1 MYISTRQGIGWHW
14 SNKLHGVFPRKLC
27 DFDNWKKLGNEGWSY
42 EDVLPYFKKSEH
54 ADMHNF
60 DWDYHG
66 TEGPLHVNITAPPS
80 IYAEALEK
88 AFAAKG
94 LNRIDYNGRNQL
106 GIARFQYNINFNK
119 RASGSQAFLDPIKGH
134 RKKLNITLNAFVTKI
149 LLEGNR
155 TYGVEFIKNR
165 KRYVAKSKLEIILS
179 AGAVNSPQLLLLSG
193 IGSKNE
199 LEKMGIRVR
208 KDLPNVGKNLKDHPF
223 FTQLHIRTNLTTLN
237 QTLENLL
244 WRFLKAETP
253 LTNAAEYV
261 GFTNMGNPEKNIPD
275 IEFIAIP
282 PTGGNSSSIN
292 LLNFIEEYGIE
303 QGKYNT
309 VNDLSFYV
317 MLLYPKSQGSI
328 SLSSN
333 SARVF
338 PQDDI
343 NFFSDPGR
351 EDIETMYQGIRF
363 VLSLTKT
370 EAFRNIN
377 ATHIDTYPGCE
388 ELRDTGS
395 DRDFW
400 YCVIRHI
407 TSSGH
412 HPTGTTR
419 MGSSPKDSVV
429 DKNCMVHH
437 MENLRVVDAGV
448 MPTIIRGHTNAA
460 TYMIAEKISDYIKK
474 HHDKNALKYCD

>member
-1 MYISTRQGIGWHW
+1 
-14 SNKLHGVFPRKLC
+14 
-27 DFDNWKKLGNEGWSY
+27 
-42 EDVLPYFKKSEH
+42 
-54 ADMHNF
+54 
-60 DWDYHG
+60 
-66 TEGPLHVNITAPPS
+66 
-80 IYAEALEK
+80 
-88 AFAAKG
+88 
-94 LNRIDYNGRNQL
+94 
-106 GIARFQYNINFNK
+106 
-119 RASGSQAFLDPIKGH
+119 
-134 RKKLNITLNAFVTKI
+134 
-149 LLEGNR
+149 
-155 TYGVEFIKNR
+155 
-165 KRYVAKSKLEIILS
+165 
-179 AGAVNSPQLLLLSG
+179 
-193 IGSKNE
+193 
-199 LEKMGIRVR
+199 MGIRVR

-261 GFTNMGNPEKNIPD
+261 GFTNM
-275 IEFIAIP
+275 
-282 PTGGNSSSIN
+282 
-292 LLNFIEEYGIE
+292 
-303 QGKYNT
+303 

-338 PQDDI
+338 PQNDI
-343 NFFSDPGR
+343 NFFPDPGR